1 MRKSTLLGAAM
12 AAALT
17 ITTVAVAAPSAP
29 GGHHGHHGQRHGAAI
44 MHMAHKL
51 DLSDAQR
58 ASIKQIMRTNGE
70 QNKGSRQALR
80 QQRAAFAAMTP
91 DASGYQ
97 AAATSLAQAEA
108 QAAQNRVQTR
118 ANVRAQVYAVL
129 TPAQRTQMATIKA
142 DAQARRKQWKQFRA
156 EHPKASGQ

>member
-1 MRKSTLLGAAM
+1 MRKYTLLGSAL

-17 ITTVAVAAPSAP
+17 IGTVAVAAPSAP
-29 GGHHGHHGQRHGAAI
+29 GGHHGWHGQHHGSTI
-44 MHMAHKL
+44 MHMANKL

-58 ASIKQIMRTNGE
+58 ASIKQIMSTNRA

-80 QQRAAFAAMTP
+80 QQRDAFVAMTP

-108 QAAQNRVQTR
+108 QATQDRVQQM

-129 TPAQRTQMATIKA
+129 TPAQQTQLATIKA
-142 DAQARRKQWKQFRA
+142 DAQARRQQREQFRA
-156 EHPKASGQ
+156 EHPKAAGQ